1 MGPKGNRWGKAP
13 DRIGATTRPID
24 TTEDQ
29 WAAVGWM
36 AANIRTGQRAVQA
49 ESATL
54 EPSAFSSPDARLAFV
69 SLREVCKREGPS
81 LAEVIAEI
89 RRGPGG
95 SDFDILP
102 LRQAVDDQSVAS
114 ERHFRSTCAAL
125 REGYTQQLYVDA
137 IADAG
142 AAGIDAESRREFA
155 ERFSGIVRSPLEHQ
169 AADDTD
175 ALAVSQRW
183 AEAEEELV
191 IRTGFSF
198 IDGRF
203 GGGLPTGITAIC
215 AMPGAGKSALAA
227 MLMLGALENDR
238 SLRAIWFRG
247 EMTDRLLWSRFLA
260 AWSAIRSPTVPK
272 ITSREAWKKTP
283 GARKVNADLAN
294 AVGGRLS
301 IIGTP
306 LSADRI
312 AAGIEKHRP
321 HVVVIDYLQR
331 TSAAGFQDKRSELD
345 HVLSVVADMT
355 TNFDMA
361 TIVVSSMAG
370 SRTSTADIGALT
382 KESNR
387 LDFDAHTY
395 MALWSDKADKSKDPR
410 PVRLDIAKGRTGGEG
425 IVDLWFSG
433 SGMYFTPQAEERFE
447 EEAQTAGRRSD
458 FEAFTMEAR
467 G

>member
-1 MGPKGNRWGKAP
+1 VGPKGNRRGKAP

-29 WAAVGWM
+29 WSAVGWM
-36 AANIRTGQRAVQA
+36 VANIRTRQRAVQE

-54 EPSAFSSPDARLAFV
+54 EPSAFSSPDARLAFL
-69 SLREVCKREGPS
+69 SLREVCKREEPS
-81 LAEVIAEI
+81 AAEVLAEI

-95 SDFDILP
+95 IDFDPIP
-102 LRQAVDDQSVAS
+102 LRESVADQAVAS

-125 REGYTQQLYVDA
+125 REGYAQQLYVDA

-183 AEAEEELV
+183 AEAEEERV

-247 EMTDRLLWSRFLA
+247 EMTEGQLWSRILA
-260 AWSAIRSPTVPK
+260 AWSSIRSPTVPK
-272 ITSREAWKKTP
+272 ITRKEASKKTP

-301 IIGTP
+301 IMPPP

-321 HVVVIDYLQR
+321 HVVVIDYLQK

-355 TNFDMA
+355 TNLDMA

-387 LDFDAHTY
+387 LDFDAHNY
-395 MALWSDKADKSKDPR
+395 MAIWSEKADKKKDPR
-410 PVRLDIAKGRTGGEG
+410 PVRLEITKGRSGGEG
-425 IVDLWFSG
+425 VVDLWFSG
-433 SGMYFTPQAEERFE
+433 SGMYFTPQADERFE
-447 EEAQTAGRRSD
+447 DESISARRRSD
-458 FEAFTMEAR
+458 FDAFTMEA
-467 G
+467 GG

>member
-1 MGPKGNRWGKAP
+1 MGSKGNRWGKPP
-13 DRIGATTRPID
+13 DSIGATTRPID

-36 AANIRTGQRAVQA
+36 VANIRTRQRAVQE
-49 ESATL
+49 ESSTL
-54 EPSAFSSPDARLAFV
+54 EPSAFSSPDARLAFL
-69 SLREVCKREGPS
+69 SLREVCKREDPS
-81 LAEVIAEI
+81 AAEVIAEI

-95 SDFDILP
+95 IDFDPLP
-102 LRQAVDDQSVAS
+102 LRKAVADQAVAS
-114 ERHFRSTCAAL
+114 ERHFRSTCAAV
-125 REGYTQQLYVDA
+125 REGYTQQLYLDA

-142 AAGIDAESRREFA
+142 AAGIDAESRREIA
-155 ERFSGIVRSPLEHQ
+155 ERFAGIVRPPLEHQ

-183 AEAEEELV
+183 AEAEEERV

-227 MLMLGALENDR
+227 MLMLGAMENDR

-247 EMTDRLLWSRFLA
+247 EMTDGLLWSRFLA
-260 AWSAIRSPTVPK
+260 AWSSIRSPVVPK
-272 ITSREAWKKTP
+272 ITRREASKRTP
-283 GARKVNADLAN
+283 SARRVNADLAN
-294 AVGGRLS
+294 EVGGRLS
-301 IIGTP
+301 IIGPP

-321 HVVVIDYLQR
+321 NVVVIDYLQR

-355 TNFDMA
+355 TKLDMA
-361 TIVVSSMAG
+361 TIVVSSMSKGTNGA
-370 SRTSTADIGALT
+370 ADIGGMT

-395 MALWSDKADKSKDPR
+395 MALWSEKADKSKDPR
-410 PVRLDIAKGRTGGEG
+410 PVRMDIAKGRTGGEG
-425 IVDLWFSG
+425 VVNLWFSG
-433 SGMYFTPQAEERFE
+433 SGLYFSPQAEERFE
-447 EEAQTAGRRSD
+447 DESISARRRSD
-458 FEAFTMEAR
+458 FEAFTMEA
-467 G
+467 GG

>member
-1 MGPKGNRWGKAP
+1 
-13 DRIGATTRPID
+13 
-24 TTEDQ
+24 
-29 WAAVGWM
+29 M
-36 AANIRTGQRAVQA
+36 AANIRTEQRAVQD
-49 ESATL
+49 ESSSL
-54 EPSAFSSPDARLAFV
+54 DPLAFSDPDARIAFLAV
-69 SLREVCKREGPS
+69 REVCTRDAPS
-81 LAEVIAEI
+81 MAELVAGI
-89 RRGPGG
+89 RRRPGG
-95 SDFDILP
+95 DDFDQIR
-102 LRQAVDDQSVAS
+102 LRQAVADEAVAS
-114 ERHFRSTCAAL
+114 ERHFRSTCAAV
-125 REGYTQQLYVDA
+125 REGYEQQLYLDA

-142 AAGIDAESRREFA
+142 EAGIDAESRREFA
-155 ERFSGIVRSPLEHQ
+155 ERFASIVRPPLEHQ

-183 AEAEEELV
+183 AEAEEERL
-191 IRTGFSF
+191 IRTGFPF

-247 EMTDRLLWSRFLA
+247 EMTEGQLWSRILA
-260 AWSAIRSPTVPK
+260 AWSSIRSPTVPK
-272 ITSREAWKKTP
+272 ITRREASKRTP
-283 GARKVNADLAN
+283 SARRVNADVAN
-294 AVGGRLS
+294 VVGGRLS
-301 IIGTP
+301 IIPPP

-312 AAGIEKHRP
+312 VAGIEKHRP
-321 HVVVIDYLQR
+321 HVVVIDYFQR

-345 HVLSVVADMT
+345 HVLSVVADLT
-355 TNFDMA
+355 TKLDLA

-395 MALWSDKADKSKDPR
+395 MALWSEKADKKKDPR

-425 IVDLWFSG
+425 VVDLWFSG

-447 EEAQTAGRRSD
+447 DETSAAGRRSD
-458 FEAFTMEAR
+458 FEAFTMEA
-467 G
+467 GG

>member
-1 MGPKGNRWGKAP
+1 MGALRNRRGNAP
-13 DRIGATTRPID
+13 DRIDAKTRPAD

-36 AANIRTGQRAVQA
+36 VAFIRRNQRAVQE
-49 ESATL
+49 ESANV
-54 EPSAFSSPDARLAFV
+54 EPAAFSNPDARLAFV
-69 SLREVCKREGPS
+69 SVCEVCKREDPS
-81 LAEVIAEI
+81 AAEVIAEI

-95 SDFDILP
+95 IEFDPLP
-102 LRQAVDDQSVAS
+102 LRQAVADQAVAS
-114 ERHFRSTCAAL
+114 ERHFRSTCAAV

-142 AAGIDAESRREFA
+142 AAGIDAESRREIA
-155 ERFSGIVRSPLEHQ
+155 ERFAGIVCLPLAHK
-169 AADDTD
+169 AADETD

-183 AEAEEELV
+183 AEAEEERI

-227 MLMLGALENDR
+227 MLMLGTLENDR

-272 ITSREAWKKTP
+272 ITSREASKKTP
-283 GARKVNADLAN
+283 AARKVNADLAN

-331 TSAAGFQDKRSELD
+331 TSAAGFQDKRAELD
-345 HVLSVVADMT
+345 HVLSVVTDMT
-355 TNFDMA
+355 TKLEIA

-395 MALWSDKADKSKDPR
+395 MALWSEKADKKKDPR

-447 EEAQTAGRRSD
+447 EEAPTAGRRSD
-458 FEAFTMEAR
+458 FEPFTMQAR